1 MATDIKATNL
11 RDFLP
16 FMTVRADLVQN
27 AVKFLS
33 DPKVQEAP
41 LAKRISFLES
51 KGMTAEEIEA
61 ALDQVKGPNNV
72 VSPPPLPP
80 KAFQPQGMSW
90 KDTAL
95 GLVGVAGASYGL
107 FYLAQRFLSPYLD
120 FPTAI
125 KVEEDTKSIESQLS
139 NSSKTLTQV
148 TAQTKEIIQGME
160 AHAKEVTESLQE
172 MNSLLEVLKANDAS
186 RKEDIQLIKK
196 EVDELKR
203 TFPKLIEKSKENQQQ
218 IIQEVQ
224 NELKSLKNLI
234 MNRRLP
240 STNGEESSDPK
251 IPTTEKFAGIKIGK
265 PSIPAWQLAAMKDLN
280 VEPAPESV
288 QDTSDDQPNPKEEEP
303 SDTDTAIHIGN
314 STDSLQ

>member
-1 MATDIKATNL
+1 MTQDPH
-11 RDFLP
+11 DFL
-16 FMTVRADLVQN
+16 FLMAAIRSDLVQN

-61 ALDQVKGPNNV
+61 AMEQVKGSSAV
-72 VSPPPLPP
+72 ERPPPLPP

-95 GLVGVAGASYGL
+95 GLVGIAGASYGL

-125 KVEEDTKSIESQLS
+125 KVEEDTKAIESQLS

-148 TAQTKEIIQGME
+148 TAQTKEIIHGME

-172 MNSLLEVLKANDAS
+172 MNSLLEVLKENDSS
-186 RKEDIQLIKK
+186 RKEEIHLIKK

-203 TFPKLIEKSKENQQQ
+203 TFPKLIEKSKDNQHQ

-224 NELKSLKNLI
+224 NELKSLKNLM

-240 STNGEESSDPK
+240 ATNGEESSEAK
-251 IPTTEKFAGIKIGK
+251 IPVTDTFAGIKIGK
-265 PSIPAWQLAAMKDLN
+265 PSIPAWQLAAMKDIKTEQPS
-280 VEPAPESV
+280 VPV
-288 QDTSDDQPNPKEEEP
+288 QDTNAEPVEAKEEDP